1 MNITLTRPWS
11 DRESIER
18 TVDYPA
24 GTFDVADDVAA
35 RALAAGVIAPEPDAQ
50 EEPTDVIA
58 PAPSRPDRPKRR

>member
-35 RALAAGVIAPEPDAQ
+35 RALAAGVIEAPIGDDD
-50 EEPTDVIA
+50 EPT
-58 PAPSRPDRPKRR
+58 PAPSRPDRSKRR